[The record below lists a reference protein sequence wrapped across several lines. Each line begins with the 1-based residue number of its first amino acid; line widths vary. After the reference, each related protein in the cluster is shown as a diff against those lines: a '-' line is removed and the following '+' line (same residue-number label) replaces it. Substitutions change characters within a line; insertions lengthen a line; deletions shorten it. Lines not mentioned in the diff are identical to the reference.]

1 MLESSVQEMKGLEI
15 KAGGHCLGEG
25 GGGEGVPWSGCWA
38 SSTVKP
44 SGSWWP
50 VVLLPFL
57 RACCCFSVYIQTL
70 HTNHH
75 LLRAVTQMCSHQWQ
89 EKSAVVSAFLLVRQV
104 LYTGD
109 NRPWCSP
116 GALSSILYLCQF
128 SCAGSESIFRADERF
143 FKYFPLVCRSFSV
156 RCFHG
161 TTTSCLIPSDVPWVV
176 WLWEQGSS
184 VLELTPAS
192 QGHRHP
198 PGSHSKTRFVAC
210 YGTGQNES
218 QNEAQVQ

>member
-1 MLESSVQEMKGLEI
+1 MPVPRVFCVDSSLPRSVSLDQLWVCLLSKLMWSMSKMLESSVQEMKGLEI

-89 EKSAVVSAFLLVRQV
+89 EKSAVVSAFLLVWQV

-176 WLWEQGSS
+176 WLWE
-184 VLELTPAS
+184 
-192 QGHRHP
+192 
-198 PGSHSKTRFVAC
+198 
-210 YGTGQNES
+210 
-218 QNEAQVQ
+218 